1 MSSALIMCIDLRF
14 SPKRYQTSL
23 LTGRQGLRKKKR
35 VKMPKFGQYSATVL
49 GEPSGQEQPLCWS
62 HPPKLKLATQQ
73 DLISV
78 AQITLLS
85 TKLCFGSSK
94 VKGNGN

>member
-1 MSSALIMCIDLRF
+1 MNFALIMCIDLRF
-14 SPKRYQTSL
+14 SPKRWQTSL

-35 VKMPKFGQYSATVL
+35 VKMPKFGQYFAMDL
-49 GEPSGQEQPLCWS
+49 GEPSEQEQLLYWS
-62 HPPKLKLATQQ
+62 HLPKLKLVMQQ

-85 TKLCFGSSK
+85 TKLCYWVFGS
-94 VKGNGN
+94 